1 MTATTLRREIL
12 GGAAVNMAAEVVVQL
27 NWVRV
32 YCQYNQTSTEPHK
45 PPTTTRIQLTM
56 HNPNAGVVDG
66 PLVDGTTTV
75 EPWVFLELI
84 GGSGRTAGR
93 YASAARALIS
103 PTAFEQARGGALGA
117 GGGKV
122 GFAGGGLFNLASCS
136 LALLHRRAGLTA

>member
-1 MTATTLRREIL
+1 
-12 GGAAVNMAAEVVVQL
+12 MAAEVVVQL

-75 EPWVFLELI
+75 EPWVELI
-84 GGSGRTAGR
+84 GGSGRTRAPR
-93 YASAARALIS
+93 RPLRVSSARLD
-103 PTAFEQARGGALGA
+103 
-117 GGGKV
+117 
-122 GFAGGGLFNLASCS
+122 FADRF
-136 LALLHRRAGLTA
+136 

>member
-1 MTATTLRREIL
+1 MQQTGWSVLSIHVKLAQSRIL
-12 GGAAVNMAAEVVVQL
+12 HV
-27 NWVRV
+27 
-32 YCQYNQTSTEPHK
+32 C
-45 PPTTTRIQLTM
+45 PTTTRIQLTM
-56 HNPNAGVVDG
+56 HNPNTGVVDG

-75 EPWVFLELI
+75 EPWVEL
-84 GGSGRTAGR
+84 GRAHCTLGVPDAPPAATA

-103 PTAFEQARGGALGA
+103 PTTFEQARGGALGA